1 MATNRVYN
9 TLSIYPSV
17 DGKPT
22 MLCGHFDDEQR
33 QGWFAEA
40 GDKPSGVQNIKYDN
54 IYYIR
59 FRSFKFVEYL
69 MTKLKGFL
77 IYVNQYVVK

>member
-17 DGKPT
+17 DGKPA
-22 MLCGHFDDEQR
+22 MLCGHFGDEQR

-40 GDKPSGVQNIKYDN
+40 GDKPSGV
-54 IYYIR
+54 
-59 FRSFKFVEYL
+59 
-69 MTKLKGFL
+69 
-77 IYVNQYVVK
+77 